1 MHVKKGFNCCRLGQQ
16 NCVFINKPRMKC
28 SSVVQAFI
36 EMILKHDMLYFR
48 YMLQYILTNLHRSSP
63 NLQRPSLQ
71 LLYLS
76 QAYTIKACQSVYHIS
91 PSIFSLNKNLFTKVV
106 VLGPF
111 LCYGLFHHCSGQLYA
126 ACFKKKGLCKRKYER
141 SVYYEYNVQPFR
153 ITFGQISV
161 SLLVDSVGSF
171 TLLSPYQKKKKEKKN
186 KQTEQKTKCSN
197 RNTQPMLS
205 LPLPLVFQQ

>member
-1 MHVKKGFNCCRLGQQ
+1 
-16 NCVFINKPRMKC
+16 MKC

-153 ITFGQISV
+153 IIFGQISM
-161 SLLVDSVGSF
+161 SLLVDSVRSF
-171 TLLSPYQKKKKEKKN
+171 TLLSPYQKKKKRKKEKK
-186 KQTEQKTKCSN
+186 KE
-197 RNTQPMLS
+197 
-205 LPLPLVFQQ
+205 

>member
-1 MHVKKGFNCCRLGQQ
+1 
-16 NCVFINKPRMKC
+16 
-28 SSVVQAFI
+28 
-36 EMILKHDMLYFR
+36 MLYFR

-111 LCYGLFHHCSGQLYA
+111 LCYAFITAAVSCMQRVLKRRAYANASMKGQYITNIMCSHFALYLDRFP
-126 ACFKKKGLCKRKYER
+126 CLSSLILCVVLLCCR
-141 SVYYEYNVQPFR
+141 R
-153 ITFGQISV
+153 I
-161 SLLVDSVGSF
+161 
-171 TLLSPYQKKKKEKKN
+171 KKKKRKKEKKKN